1 MAEIDAADDSKPV
14 TLGPAC
20 AVLFL
25 MGALALAVSLVIA
38 SWMLMGNQPAMA
50 ARAIE
55 EQMIPWV
62 NQSVLAPDDRSE
74 ILEELRQLA
83 EQIRTT
89 PPDDRKLLRLKMR
102 IADSPVLQW
111 GTMQILAQKIAQSGL
126 TEEEKQ
132 AAVRTNQRLLRAASE
147 GTLGIQQLEFIVQ
160 HVTRKE
166 VLSGRLVNL
175 ENPSDADLREFLRR
189 GEAFSDT
196 AKISG
201 DPFSKSP
208 AQVFH
213 DLILDALN
221 PPER

>member
-1 MAEIDAADDSKPV
+1 
-14 TLGPAC
+14 
-20 AVLFL
+20 
-25 MGALALAVSLVIA
+25 
-38 SWMLMGNQPAMA
+38 
-50 ARAIE
+50 
-55 EQMIPWV
+55 
-62 NQSVLAPDDRSE
+62 
-74 ILEELRQLA
+74 
-83 EQIRTT
+83 
-89 PPDDRKLLRLKMR
+89 
-102 IADSPVLQW
+102 
-111 GTMQILAQKIAQSGL
+111 
-126 TEEEKQ
+126 
-132 AAVRTNQRLLRAASE
+132 LRAASE

-189 GEAFSDT
+189 GVAFSDT